1 MALAY
6 SDPRTGTFNRQVD
19 LSLLISPADTDA
31 LPYEV
36 PNVSFGDSGAL
47 GVGDSVI
54 VGGYPLGKEMFL
66 SLETN
71 RGLIQPTFYSGIISA
86 IIPATK
92 PTETRL
98 LQLSIPVEGGMSG
111 GAVFLAETGEV
122 IGMVTSC
129 LEKNGVSLP
138 KSIAIPSE
146 IIAPYVESVSFTTQ
160 REARPKD

>member
-1 MALAY
+1 
-6 SDPRTGTFNRQVD
+6 
-19 LSLLISPADTDA
+19 
-31 LPYEV
+31 
-36 PNVSFGDSGAL
+36 
-47 GVGDSVI
+47 

-122 IGMVTSC
+122 IGMITSC

-138 KSIAIPSE
+138 MSIAIPSE